1 MDQILAGGQAA
12 PVLHGHI
19 ARHLH
24 HPRFVGMRCQTSHM
38 DLPTP
43 KVNEKKDVV
52 RDQPAQGPDLGGEE
66 IRRHEDVQMRADELF
81 PRGSALALWRWRDA
95 MALEDIAHRL
105 VTDYQAEGSEGSDNP
120 VIAPRTILL
129 GHADN
134 QGLQL
139 WVNLRSSWSLALGG
153 AVELLGH
160 QCAVPAENRLRLD
173 DRRHFLQS
181 LLAQPGANLREGLPF
196 GICQPDTPF
205 DLVAQEA
212 K

>member
-1 MDQILAGGQAA
+1 
-12 PVLHGHI
+12 
-19 ARHLH
+19 RH
-24 HPRFVGMRCQTSHM
+24 TSHM

-43 KVNEKKDVV
+43 KVNEKQDVV
-52 RDQPAQGPDLGGEE
+52 RDQPAQGPDLGSEE
-66 IRRHEDVQMRADELF
+66 IRRHEDVHMRADELF

-105 VTDYQAEGSEGSDNP
+105 VTDYQAEVSEGSDNP
-120 VIAPRTILL
+120 VRAPRTILL

-173 DRRHFLQS
+173 DRRHVLQS
-181 LLAQPGANLREGLPF
+181 LLAQPGANLREGLPCGF
-196 GICQPDTPF
+196 RQPDTPF
-205 DLVAQEA
+205 DLGAQEA
-212 K
+212 IFRHQVLIAEQQFLIDGPRDIGQ